1 MQHEATDSSGVD
13 VQQLKARRHI
23 AKLAPKGYGYEDIA
37 VHLRKRRIR
46 VTKEWLRDY
55 VLNEKWKNDVY
66 LITSYPSE

>member
-1 MQHEATDSSGVD
+1 MRRPTAAEVD

-23 AKLAPKGYGYEDIA
+23 AKLAPEGYGYEDIA

-55 VLNEKWKNDVY
+55 VLNKKWKNDVY